1 MARLPKGQ
9 SFLTYTEP
17 SFKFWFEEKWYTVQ
31 GAETMVSTGTKD
43 DLSTMR
49 SEYTRMRD
57 VAQKRIKRLQRN
69 YPETVGAKRTTKILN
84 DRGELV
90 REYAGFPKLQDIKPQ
105 DFAKAFS
112 ELAKFVRAKGSTVTG
127 QREIQEKT
135 TKRLN
140 KAIGDT
146 DARGNP
152 LPPPVNPSNYWR
164 VIKQLEE
171 ARRQKVTYGSDK
183 MVEVADETLELSPE
197 QFDILLDNLS
207 GVLEH
212 SDEIGDSLEEYMKK
226 KGIEDYQEVD
236 MTDFLT
242 AMKWNS
248 PNLISRR

>member
-9 SFLTYTEP
+9 NFATYTQP
-17 SFKFWFEEKWYTVQ
+17 SFQFWFEEKWYTVQ

-57 VAQKRIKRLQRN
+57 VAQKRIKRLQRD
-69 YPETVGAKRTTKILN
+69 YPETVGAKRTTKIMN

-90 REYAGFPKLQDIKPQ
+90 REYPGFPKLQDIKPQ

-135 TKRLN
+135 TRRLN

-146 DARGNP
+146 DSKGNP

-197 QFDILLDNLS
+197 QFDILLDNIS

-212 SDEIGDSLEEYMKK
+212 SDEIGDALNDYMDDHGLEAVY
-226 KGIEDYQEVD
+226 EVD
-236 MTDFLT
+236 IDDFLE
-242 AMKWNS
+242 KLGWKNS
-248 PNLISRR
+248 